1 MNKILWFRFDLRLHD
16 NEAVKKA
23 IIDGKTL
30 PIFIFDEE
38 YYKLETS
45 STFHLQFCIDSI
57 EDLEK
62 KFKEEFNAKLNIY
75 YGDTR
80 EILKYLSKKFNI
92 NEIYSTQH
100 YKNKQLRQLDQQ
112 IQILCKENDIQWKI
126 YNHFGVQLNNR
137 NGQTWSKD
145 WNNFINTKQTTIV
158 QKAKFLHDDHL
169 IDYSQIQTSKFD
181 TSEIQRG
188 GRMKALELLESFVE
202 YRSENYQQF
211 MSSPV
216 TGESACSRLSPYIAF
231 GNISLREIYQRVTA
245 NNFSLIH
252 QKKSINAFKKRL
264 AWHCHFIQ
272 KFYDEPKI
280 EFENMNAAYNGIRE
294 NSFNEKYY
302 EAWKSGMTGYP
313 FIDACMRYLQ
323 HKGWINFRM
332 RAMLVSFASYQLW
345 LDWRITSKYL
355 AQLFTD
361 YEPGIHYSQFQM
373 QSGTTGINT
382 IRMYNPIKQSY
393 DQDPEG
399 IFIKKW
405 VPELSEVPESLVH
418 EPWKLT
424 YLEQQSYN
432 FEAGKHYPL
441 PIVDNALSTKNA
453 RDKIWKIKSSPVSKI
468 LSKNIL
474 KKHTSAMTNFS

>member
-1 MNKILWFRFDLRLHD
+1 MNKILWFRFDLRLQD
-16 NEAVKKA
+16 NETVKKA
-23 IIDGKTL
+23 IIDGTIL

-45 STFHLQFCIDSI
+45 SAFHLQFCIDSI
-57 EDLEK
+57 QELEQR
-62 KFKEEFNAKLNIY
+62 FKEQFNAKLNIY

-80 EILKYLSKKFNI
+80 EILKYLIKKFNI
-92 NEIYSTQH
+92 NEIYSTQQ
-100 YKNKQLRQLDQQ
+100 YKNKQLRLLDQE
-112 IQILCKENDIQWKI
+112 IQILCKENSIEWKI
-126 YNHFGVQLNNR
+126 YNHFGVQLNKR

-145 WNNFINTKQTTIV
+145 WNNFIKTNQCIID
-158 QKAKFLHDDHL
+158 QRAKFLTDDHV
-169 IDYSQIQTSKFD
+169 IDYLQIKTNKLD

-188 GRMKALELLESFVE
+188 GRTKALELLESFVE

-211 MSSPV
+211 MSSPI

-231 GNISLREIYQRVTA
+231 GNISLREIYQRITA
-245 NNFSLIH
+245 NNFSLIQ

-272 KFYDEPKI
+272 KFYDEPDI
-280 EFENMNAAYNGIRE
+280 EYENMNAAYNGLRE
-294 NSFNEKYY
+294 NSFNQKYY

-399 IFIKKW
+399 KFIKKW
-405 VPELSEVPESLVH
+405 VPELSEVPDSLVH

-424 YLEQQSYN
+424 FLEQQSYN
-432 FEAGKHYPL
+432 FEIGKHYPL
-441 PIVDNALSTKNA
+441 PIVDNASSTKSA
-453 RDKIWKIKSSPVSKI
+453 KDKIWKIKSSVESKL
-468 LSKNIL
+468 LSKTIL
-474 KKHTSAMTNFS
+474 EKHTSAMTNFS